1 MAAREQML
9 PLHFSLSRLSN
20 EMETHEPPAD
30 TISNLRRSDM
40 RLTKIIFRVSISLLL
55 LSLTGSSIFAGWSG
69 IQQPGNGI
77 ASFRWQGEVDD
88 TSFIRIRGRQVQS
101 QNQSGLP
108 VQNQQFDFTDP
119 LPNAPVQ
126 IVLAE
131 VQGRGRVNIIQQPR
145 PENNYTAV
153 VRIDDSKGGRSPYSF
168 VLRWYDVTR
177 RDRAGSSDDR
187 SAEVS
192 WSGRVDSEA
201 IIRFRGDQ
209 VRYENVSGQ
218 GVSQDRYRF
227 SSPLPP
233 RPVSVSL
240 VGAEG
245 RGEITLVEQPSRG
258 NDHSAAVRIRD
269 DKGGGG
275 SYAFTLI
282 WNEPRNRDFGRDR
295 GQGFNPGFQARGGLR
310 WTARVDGRDILYI
323 NGNSLRVEHQAGQPL
338 REENYR
344 FLQSL
349 PSDRRNVVVR
359 KLSGRGNVTVI
370 QQPSRENGY
379 TAAILI
385 DDRDG
390 GSDRYDIEVGW

>member
-1 MAAREQML
+1 MQ
-9 PLHFSLSRLSN
+9 
-20 EMETHEPPAD
+20 
-30 TISNLRRSDM
+30 
-40 RLTKIIFRVSISLLL
+40 LTRILFRVPISLLL
-55 LSLTGSSIFAGWSG
+55 LSLIGSSIFARSSG
-69 IQQPGNGI
+69 VQRPGNGI
-77 ASFRWQGEVDD
+77 ASFRWEGEVDG
-88 TSFIRIRGRQVQS
+88 TCFIRIRGRQVQS
-101 QNQSGLP
+101 RSESGLP

-126 IVLAE
+126 VALAE
-131 VQGRGRVNIIQQPR
+131 VQGRGRVNLVQQPR

-153 VRIDDSKGGRSPYSF
+153 VRIDDSKGGQSLYSF

-177 RDRAGSSDDR
+177 RDRAVTSEDR
-187 SAEVS
+187 SEEVS
-192 WSGRVDSEA
+192 WSGRVDGES

-209 VRYENVSGQ
+209 VRYENLTGQ
-218 GVSQDRYRF
+218 GVSRERYRF
-227 SSPLPP
+227 SSPLPA
-233 RPVSVSL
+233 RSVSVSL
-240 VGAEG
+240 VGTEG

-275 SYAFTLI
+275 SYAFTLT

-295 GQGFNPGFQARGGLR
+295 GDRGQDFNPGFQVRGGLR
-310 WTARVDGRDILYI
+310 WTGRVDGRDILYL
-323 NGNSLRVEHQAGQPL
+323 NGNSLRVEHQAGQPV

-349 PSDRRNVVVR
+349 PSDRRIVVVR
-359 KLSGRGNVTVI
+359 KLNGRGNVTVI